1 MSDALAAA
9 LEKQE
14 KIGGEV
20 AAQGSL
26 TALVQTHALS
36 IMQQPKPDFSRIDNE
51 KVRSFQGTVQGA
63 LNKAAD
69 NAGKYL
75 WTVQPESIALL
86 AKVENYF
93 VTLGAFSET
102 LKDEEDPD
110 AMVQMLRFLRE
121 QAGEFTDETRRVA
134 SGTDRMVTAFSD
146 DKRGFTEC
154 AVEINTLVSGENGI
168 LEELR
173 RDLENVN
180 EKITAASVGAVVS
193 GSAILTGAAFIVI
206 GCCTSIFTGGL
217 SLGVAI
223 GGGVL
228 ILGGLAGGI
237 GSGIAL
243 ANLYDEK
250 KELLAKQERLESG
263 VKLLTACSAGLADLG
278 TQAGGVA
285 TALQNTANSWTI
297 LRESLNSA
305 ADNIEKAGRAQ
316 SDFVRKSFLRTI
328 ERSLPRNLEQLRNT
342 RNALIGMKTVSQPNT
357 HTGDLIRFELQKPP
371 RLAR

>member
-14 KIGGEV
+14 EIGGEV

-36 IMQQPKPDFSRIDNE
+36 IMQQPKPDFSGIDNE
-51 KVRSFQGTVQGA
+51 DIRKYQGTVQGA
-63 LNKAAD
+63 LNNSAE

-86 AKVENYF
+86 SKVENYF
-93 VTLGAFSET
+93 VTLGAFSES
-102 LKDEEDPD
+102 LKGEQDPD
-110 AMVQMLRFLRE
+110 AMVQTLRFLRE
-121 QAGEFTDETRRVA
+121 QAGEFTDQTRRVA
-134 SGTDRMVTAFSD
+134 SSTDRMVSAFSD
-146 DKRGFTEC
+146 DKREFTEC
-154 AVEINTLVSGENGI
+154 AAEINKLVGGESGI
-168 LEELR
+168 LGDLKREL
-173 RDLENVN
+173 ESVN
-180 EKITAASVGAVVS
+180 SKITAAIIGAGVS
-193 GSAILTGAAFIVI
+193 GAAILGGVACIVI
-206 GCCTSIFTGGL
+206 GCCTSIFTGGT
-217 SLGVAI
+217 SLAVAI

-228 ILGGLAGGI
+228 LLGGIGGGI

-250 KELLAKQERLESG
+250 KNLLVKQERLESG

-285 TALQNTANSWTI
+285 TALQNTTNSWTI
-297 LRESLNSA
+297 LKESLNSA
-305 ADNIEKAGRAQ
+305 ADNIERAGRAQ
-316 SDFVRKSFLRTI
+316 TDFLRKNFLRTI
-328 ERSLPRNLEQLRNT
+328 DRSLPRNLEQLRNT
-342 RNALIGMKTVSQPNT
+342 RNALIGMKTVSRPNT
-357 HTGDLIRFELQKPP
+357 HTADLIRFELQQPP

>member
-1 MSDALAAA
+1 MSDALSSA

-14 KIGGEV
+14 EIGGEV

-36 IMQQPKPDFSRIDNE
+36 LMQQPKPDFSRIDNE
-51 KVRSFQGTVQGA
+51 EVRRFQSTVEGT
-63 LNKAAD
+63 LNKSAE

-86 AKVENYF
+86 TKVENYF
-93 VTLGAFSET
+93 VTLGALSET
-102 LKDEEDPD
+102 LKDEQDPD

-134 SGTDRMVTAFSD
+134 SSTDRMVSAFSD
-146 DKRGFTEC
+146 DTRRFTEC
-154 AVEINTLVSGENGI
+154 AVEINALVRGENGI
-168 LEELR
+168 VGNLQKE
-173 RDLENVN
+173 LENVN
-180 EKITAASVGAVVS
+180 SKITAATIGAGVS
-193 GSAILTGAAFIVI
+193 GGAILAGAACIIV

-217 SLGVAI
+217 SVGVAI

-228 ILGGLAGGI
+228 LLGGIGGGI

-250 KELLAKQERLESG
+250 KAILAKQERLESG

-278 TQAGGVA
+278 TQAEGVA
-285 TALQNTANSWTI
+285 TALQNTTNSWTI
-297 LRESLNSA
+297 LKESLNSA

-316 SDFVRKSFLRTI
+316 SNFLRKGFLRTI
-328 ERSLPRNLEQLRNT
+328 DKSLPRNLEQLRNT

>member
-168 LEELR
+168 LEDLR

-297 LRESLNSA
+297 LKESLNSA

>member
-14 KIGGEV
+14 EIGREV
-20 AAQGSL
+20 AGQGSL

-51 KVRSFQGTVQGA
+51 EIRSFQGTVQSA
-63 LNKAAD
+63 LNKSAD

-75 WTVQPESIALL
+75 CTVQPESIALL

-93 VTLGAFSET
+93 VTLSAFTET

-110 AMVQMLRFLRE
+110 ALVQTLRFLRE

-134 SGTDRMVTAFSD
+134 SSTDRMVTAFSD

-154 AVEINTLVSGENGI
+154 AVEINSLVNGENGI
-168 LEELR
+168 LKDLR

-180 EKITAASVGAVVS
+180 AKITAATVGAAAS
-193 GSAILTGAAFIVI
+193 GGAILLGAACIVV

-217 SLGVAI
+217 SVGVAI

-228 ILGGLAGGI
+228 LLGGIAGGI

-250 KELLAKQERLESG
+250 KDLIAKQERLESG
-263 VKLLTACSAGLADLG
+263 VKLLTTCSAGLKDLSA
-278 TQAGGVA
+278 QAGGVA
-285 TALQNTANSWTI
+285 TALQNTTNSWTI
-297 LRESLNSA
+297 LKESLNSA

-316 SDFVRKSFLRTI
+316 SNFIRKTFLGAI
-328 ERSLPRNLEQLRNT
+328 ERSVPRNLEQLRNT

>member
-1 MSDALAAA
+1 MSDALAVA

-14 KIGGEV
+14 KVGGEV

-51 KVRSFQGTVQGA
+51 KVRSFQGTVQRT
-63 LNKAAD
+63 LNKSAE

-93 VTLGAFSET
+93 VTLGALSES
-102 LKDEEDPD
+102 LKDERDPD
-110 AMVQMLRFLRE
+110 AMVQTLRFLRE
-121 QAGEFTDETRRVA
+121 QAGEFTDETRKVA
-134 SGTDRMVTAFSD
+134 SSTDRMVSAFSD
-146 DKRGFTEC
+146 DKRSFTEC
-154 AVEINTLVSGENGI
+154 AVEINALVSGESGI
-168 LEELR
+168 LGDLQ

-180 EKITAASVGAVVS
+180 SKITAATIGAGVS
-193 GSAILTGAAFIVI
+193 GGAILAGAACIVI

-217 SLGVAI
+217 ALGVAI

-228 ILGGLAGGI
+228 LLGGIGGGI

-263 VKLLTACSAGLADLG
+263 VKLLTTCSAGLADLG
-278 TQAGGVA
+278 TQAGEVA
-285 TALQNTANSWTI
+285 TALQNTTNSWT
-297 LRESLNSA
+297 LLKESLNSA
-305 ADNIEKAGRAQ
+305 ADNIEKAGRTQ
-316 SDFVRKSFLRTI
+316 SDFLRKSFLRTI
-328 ERSLPRNLEQLRNT
+328 DKSLPRNLEQLRNT

>member
-168 LEELR
+168 LEDLR

-278 TQAGGVA
+278 AQAGGVA

>member
-14 KIGGEV
+14 ELGGEV

-51 KVRSFQGTVQGA
+51 EIRRFQGTVQGA
-63 LNKAAD
+63 LNKSAE

-75 WTVQPESIALL
+75 WTVQPESITLL
-86 AKVENYF
+86 TKVENYF
-93 VTLGAFSET
+93 VTLGALSET
-102 LKDEEDPD
+102 LRDEKDPD

-134 SGTDRMVTAFSD
+134 SSTDRMVSAFSD
-146 DKRGFTEC
+146 DKREFTAC
-154 AVEINTLVSGENGI
+154 AMKINSLVGGENGI
-168 LEELR
+168 LGNLQKE
-173 RDLENVN
+173 LENVN
-180 EKITAASVGAVVS
+180 SRITAATIGAGVS
-193 GSAILTGAAFIVI
+193 GVAILAGAACIIV
-206 GCCTSIFTGGL
+206 GCCTSVLTGGL

-228 ILGGLAGGI
+228 LVGGIAGGI
-237 GSGIAL
+237 GSGVAL

-250 KELLAKQERLESG
+250 KEILAKQERLESG
-263 VKLLTACSAGLADLG
+263 VKLLTACSAGLSDLG

-285 TALQNTANSWTI
+285 TALQNSTNSWTI
-297 LRESLNSA
+297 LKESLNSA

-316 SDFVRKSFLRTI
+316 SDFLRKSFLGTI
-328 ERSLPRNLEQLRNT
+328 DRSVPRNLEQLRNT

>member
-14 KIGGEV
+14 EIGGEV

-51 KVRSFQGTVQGA
+51 EIKRYQGTVQSA
-63 LNKAAD
+63 LNKSAE

-86 AKVENYF
+86 TKVENYF
-93 VTLGAFSET
+93 VTLGALSET
-102 LKDEEDPD
+102 LKDEQDPD

-134 SGTDRMVTAFSD
+134 SSTDRMVSAFSD

-154 AVEINTLVSGENGI
+154 AMEINALVRGENGI
-168 LEELR
+168 LENLQ

-180 EKITAASVGAVVS
+180 SKITAATIGAGVS
-193 GSAILTGAAFIVI
+193 GVAILMGSACIIV
-206 GCCTSIFTGGL
+206 GCCTSLFTGGL

-228 ILGGLAGGI
+228 LLGGIAGGI

-250 KELLAKQERLESG
+250 KKILTKQERLESG
-263 VKLLTACSAGLADLG
+263 VKLLTACRAGLADLG

-285 TALQNTANSWTI
+285 TALQNTTNSWTI
-297 LRESLNSA
+297 LKESLNSA

-316 SDFVRKSFLRTI
+316 SDYLRKGFLRTI
-328 ERSLPRNLEQLRNT
+328 DRSLPRNLEQLRNT
-342 RNALIGMKTVSQPNT
+342 RNALIGMKTVSRPNT
-357 HTGDLIRFELQKPP
+357 HTGDLIRFELQRPP

>member
-1 MSDALAAA
+1 MSDALSSA

-14 KIGGEV
+14 EIGGEV

-36 IMQQPKPDFSRIDNE
+36 LMQQPKPDFSRIDNE
-51 KVRSFQGTVQGA
+51 EVRRFQSTVEGT
-63 LNKAAD
+63 LNKSAE

-86 AKVENYF
+86 TKVENYF
-93 VTLGAFSET
+93 VTLGALSET
-102 LKDEEDPD
+102 LKDEQDPD

-134 SGTDRMVTAFSD
+134 SSTDRMVSAFSD
-146 DKRGFTEC
+146 DTRRFTEC
-154 AVEINTLVSGENGI
+154 AMEINALVRGENGI
-168 LEELR
+168 VGNLQKE
-173 RDLENVN
+173 LENVN
-180 EKITAASVGAVVS
+180 SKITAATIGAGVS
-193 GSAILTGAAFIVI
+193 GGAILAGAACIIV

-217 SLGVAI
+217 SVGVAI

-228 ILGGLAGGI
+228 LLGGIGGGI

-250 KELLAKQERLESG
+250 KAILAKQERLESG

-278 TQAGGVA
+278 TQAEGVA
-285 TALQNTANSWTI
+285 TALQNTTNSWTI
-297 LRESLNSA
+297 LKESLNSA

-316 SDFVRKSFLRTI
+316 SNFLRKGFLRTI
-328 ERSLPRNLEQLRNT
+328 DKSLPRNLEQLRNT

>member
-14 KIGGEV
+14 EIGGEV

-36 IMQQPKPDFSRIDNE
+36 IMQQPKPDFSSIDNE
-51 KVRSFQGTVQGA
+51 KIKRFQGTVQSV
-63 LNKAAD
+63 LNKSAE
-69 NAGKYL
+69 NSGRYL

-86 AKVENYF
+86 SKVENYF
-93 VTLGAFSET
+93 VTLGAFSES
-102 LKDEEDPD
+102 LKDENDPD

-134 SGTDRMVTAFSD
+134 SSTDRMVSAFSD
-146 DKRGFTEC
+146 DKREFTEC
-154 AVEINTLVSGENGI
+154 AVEINALVGGENGI
-168 LEELR
+168 LGELQ

-180 EKITAASVGAVVS
+180 SKITAATIGAGVS
-193 GSAILTGAAFIVI
+193 GGVILMGAACIVI
-206 GCCTSIFTGGL
+206 GCCTSILTGGL

-228 ILGGLAGGI
+228 LLGGIAGGI

-250 KELLAKQERLESG
+250 KEILAKQERLESG
-263 VKLLTACSAGLADLG
+263 VKLLTACSAGLDDLG

-285 TALQNTANSWTI
+285 TALQNTTNSWTI
-297 LRESLNSA
+297 LKESLNSA

-316 SDFVRKSFLRTI
+316 SDFLRKSFLRAI
-328 ERSLPRNLEQLRNT
+328 DRSLPRNLEQLRNT

-357 HTGDLIRFELQKPP
+357 HTGDLIRFELQRPP